1 MNDQVSPRLAGLRL
15 RCICCGSSELRW
27 GYAELRCTA
36 CAASF
41 ARHRHQVV
49 FHPAGVAAGDPLDR
63 LKHPFKRYRRFYG
76 FLVWLLS
83 PLYFDRTRR
92 EFLRRHVGGPGKTY
106 LNLGSGNT
114 SLGPH
119 VVNVDQTSHDEVDLV
134 CDIAKLPLED
144 NSIDGVFNIS
154 VLEHVPEPDRVVKEI
169 FRVLRPGG
177 FVYTD
182 VPFVVGY
189 HASPDD
195 YWRWTHQ
202 GVRRLHGDFE
212 TLQLI
217 TNGGPTSALLWVF
230 QEWVAILLSLGS
242 RRLHL
247 AIYVVVLCL
256 TFPLKFLDAF
266 LKHSPLARNV
276 SSCFIFVGRKP
287 SAGPQRGMKDT
298 SVTVSCTR

>member
-1 MNDQVSPRLAGLRL
+1 MNDQVSRKLAALRF
-15 RCICCGSSELRW
+15 RCIRCGSSDLRW
-27 GYAELRCTA
+27 GEAELRCTA
-36 CAASF
+36 CEASF
-41 ARHRHQVV
+41 ARSGHQVV
-49 FHPAGVAAGDPLDR
+49 FRSSRTAPADLLDR
-63 LKHPFKRYRRFYG
+63 LKHPFKRYRRLYG

-92 EFLRRHVGGPGKTY
+92 EFLRRHVGEPGKTY

-114 SLGPH
+114 SLGPQ
-119 VVNVDQTSHDEVDLV
+119 VVNVDQTSYDEVDLV
-134 CDIAKLPLED
+134 CDIAQLPIQD

-154 VLEHVPEPDRVVKEI
+154 VLEHVPAPDRVVAEI
-169 FRVLRPGG
+169 FRVLRPSG

-202 GVRRLHGDFE
+202 GVRLLHKDFE
-212 TLQLI
+212 TVQLV
-217 TNGGPTSALLWVF
+217 TNGGPTSALLWAF
-230 QEWVAILLSLGS
+230 QEWVAIVLSLGS

-247 AIYVVVLCL
+247 VIYLVVLCL

-266 LKHSPLARNV
+266 LKHNPLARNV

-287 SAGPQRGMKDT
+287 REDPQRDARSGA
-298 SVTVSCTR
+298 